1 MEKQPGRTDWKTMFI
16 CFILLTCF
24 FILNMFKYLLH
35 KLELQDFNILNTY
48 KVFLMDCDGVIW
60 KGSES
65 IPKVADSINF
75 MKEKGKKFYFVVF
88 HTGSLRTYF

>member
-1 MEKQPGRTDWKTMFI
+1 
-16 CFILLTCF
+16 
-24 FILNMFKYLLH
+24 
-35 KLELQDFNILNTY
+35 
-48 KVFLMDCDGVIW
+48 MDCDGVIW

-88 HTGSLRTYF
+88 HTGSLRTYFSFLDK